1 MATRKTTKTRTGTGT
16 SRKKTPSTT
25 AETPTREVS
34 TQPPTMAARSGELEA
49 SQPLTQT
56 TTTTFA
62 ATSLAPVLTARQV
75 ASLNL
80 AGAIEVGTRPAE
92 SVIVRDGIE
101 VKAPALSRTRVEAF
115 VERLQPIVA
124 FNTPRVVQQSVAP
137 GTRVAK
143 GSTVDL
149 ALVAPQHI
157 RLNLLEN
164 SHTSFQNMTVQAAAP
179 IVQSAKAILDRR
191 ATAAEMTTEE
201 RSQLQG
207 LLAQNNIPVDD
218 QNPATS
224 MDAAFR
230 TLQGA
235 KAYS

>member
-1 MATRKTTKTRTGTGT
+1 MATRKTTKTRTGSGT
-16 SRKKTPSTT
+16 SRKKTPSTG
-25 AETPTREVS
+25 AETPARVAVTEDS
-34 TQPPTMAARSGELEA
+34 GALAAPAVTEKA
-49 SQPLTQT
+49 Q
-56 TTTTFA
+56 TTFA
-62 ATSLAPVLTARQV
+62 ATSLAPVLTAQQV

-80 AGAIEVGTRPAE
+80 AGAIEVGSRPAE
-92 SVIVRDGIE
+92 AVIVRDGIE
-101 VKAPALSRTRVEAF
+101 VKAPALSRTRVQAF
-115 VERLQPIVA
+115 DDRLQPIVA
-124 FNTPRVVQQSVAP
+124 YNTPRVVQQSVAP

-164 SHTSFQNMTVQAAAP
+164 SHTSFQNMTVLTATP

-191 ATAAEMTTEE
+191 ATAADMTTEE

-207 LLAQNNIPVDD
+207 ILAQNNIPVDD